1 MSYDFYP
8 MYMLKDCQSSMLSLT
23 LFKECDQDLKVDMG
37 CDGYIVHIA
46 ANCLSWL
53 QELKYLTKAIEGSN
67 INLLEAL
74 TSQEIAHTH

>member
-1 MSYDFYP
+1 MNRYTFQLHVYTVNLTHVPLLFKMSYDFYP

-46 ANCLSWL
+46 ANCLS
-53 QELKYLTKAIEGSN
+53 
-67 INLLEAL
+67 
-74 TSQEIAHTH
+74 